1 MYSFSIRYED
11 NSLIERCHVVEA
23 SYNGAKSLI
32 TVSEEELGT
41 HLMPVG
47 KTIWLRT
54 DNGTFVA
61 NGSGI
66 RAISVIKE

>member
-1 MYSFSIRYED
+1 MYNFSIRYED
-11 NSLIERCHVVEA
+11 NRLVECRHVVEA
-23 SYNGAKSLI
+23 SYNGSNSLI
-32 TVSEEELGT
+32 IVPEEELGT

-54 DNGTFVA
+54 NSGTFAA

-66 RAISVIKE
+66 RTISVSEE